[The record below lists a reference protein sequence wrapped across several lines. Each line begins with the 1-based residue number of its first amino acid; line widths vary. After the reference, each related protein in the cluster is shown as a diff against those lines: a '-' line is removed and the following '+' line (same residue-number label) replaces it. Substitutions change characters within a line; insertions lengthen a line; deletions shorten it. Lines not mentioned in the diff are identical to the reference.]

1 MPREN
6 SETIHIRKCTADEAG
21 LLMPRLIG
29 IFDAARAYMRKNGNM
44 TQWTGGYPS
53 EKVIMEDILAGHFHL
68 VCRGLDG
75 EVAGCFCFRPSPE
88 PNYSVI
94 EGGQWLD
101 DGPYWVVH
109 RLASDGSLRNVGE
122 TVLGWCMERC
132 GNLRV
137 DTHADNAT
145 MLSLLERLGF
155 ERCGTIYVEDGTPR
169 TAFQKVLR

>member
-1 MPREN
+1 MLREN
-6 SETIHIRKCTADEAG
+6 NETIHIRKCTVGEAG

-29 IFDAARAYMRKNGNM
+29 IFDAARAYMRRNGNM

-53 EKVIMEDILAGHFHL
+53 EKVIMEDILAGHFYL
-68 VCRGLDG
+68 VCRGRDG
-75 EVAGCFCFRPSPE
+75 EVAGCFC
-88 PNYSVI
+88 
-94 EGGQWLD
+94 GQWLD

-109 RLASDGSLRNVGE
+109 RLASDGSLRGVGK
-122 TVLGWCMERC
+122 TVLDWCLERC